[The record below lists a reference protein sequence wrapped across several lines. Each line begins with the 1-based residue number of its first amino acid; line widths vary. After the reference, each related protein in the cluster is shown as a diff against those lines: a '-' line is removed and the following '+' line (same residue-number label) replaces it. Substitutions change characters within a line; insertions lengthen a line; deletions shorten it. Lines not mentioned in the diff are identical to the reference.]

1 MSEKDI
7 QRLENVLRRSST
19 RRLTPDAKLRE
30 QKRTVSAL
38 RRAGPLAAKLA
49 GAALIYLTL
58 L

>member
-1 MSEKDI
+1 MTERDI
-7 QRLENVLRRSST
+7 QRLENILRRT
-19 RRLTPDAKLRE
+19 RQAPLSAQQKARE
-30 QKRTVSAL
+30 HKRVVSGL